1 MSRDISRA
9 FDKKGLVA
17 RTLVSLEKRGKT
29 FWVVAGLALVALL
42 GYLDYV
48 TGQEVSLAL
57 FYLVPVGLVTWF
69 TRARFGIAI
78 SIASALTSMYA
89 LIAAGLHYRLTATY
103 FWNFGGVLGTYVF
116 VTLLLSALKNSL
128 RHERELSRTDHLTGA
143 VNGRLFFDL
152 VQREIERL
160 RRYKHPFT
168 IVYLDLDNFKGINDL
183 FGHTTG
189 DRVLR
194 TVAGTAR
201 GHLRRTDVVARLGGD
216 EFALLLPETAQH
228 NAEVVVAKVQRSLLA
243 EMEKNRWA
251 VTFSIGALMCIEAP
265 RGTVDDVVKAADE
278 LMYAVKNDGK
288 NAIRYAVH
296 SDAKPVPPAPPM
308 DTRLAPA
315 DPRVPGGS

>member
-1 MSRDISRA
+1 
-9 FDKKGLVA
+9 
-17 RTLVSLEKRGKT
+17 
-29 FWVVAGLALVALL
+29 
-42 GYLDYV
+42 
-48 TGQEVSLAL
+48 
-57 FYLVPVGLVTWF
+57 
-69 TRARFGIAI
+69 
-78 SIASALTSMYA
+78 
-89 LIAAGLHYRLTATY
+89 
-103 FWNFGGVLGTYVF
+103 
-116 VTLLLSALKNSL
+116 
-128 RHERELSRTDHLTGA
+128 
-143 VNGRLFFDL
+143 
-152 VQREIERL
+152 
-160 RRYKHPFT
+160 
-168 IVYLDLDNFKGINDL
+168 
-183 FGHTTG
+183 
-189 DRVLR
+189 
-194 TVAGTAR
+194 
-201 GHLRRTDVVARLGGD
+201 LGGD